1 MLLQGIFQ
9 NWVPRYEQL
18 WDRQPTCVE
27 HRIHEATLFGS
38 DALAQLIEHYPR
50 EHYSIVQMGER
61 GGHRFWR
68 EGDLA
73 GLSGRQVLEAIANGR
88 LWLNLR
94 CIDTVDDRFAR
105 LLDGIFRELNER
117 MPGLKTLHHGA
128 GLLISSPH
136 AQVYYHADLPGQA
149 LFQIAGR
156 KRMFVYPPSA
166 PFITPEQ
173 LEGIA
178 YYGLEVDIPYQPWYD
193 EYAMIYDLQPGQ
205 MIYWPNNAPHR
216 VENLDSIN
224 ISLTINFMTEPI
236 RRSQIV
242 HLANGI
248 LRYQLGWT
256 PRNHET
262 SGVAFWSK
270 AVLQKILRHNRWMR
284 KAQAGRRPIEFML
297 DNNGSGFT
305 VDLKQT

>member
-1 MLLQGIFQ
+1 MPAQSIFP

-27 HRIHEATLFGS
+27 HCIHKANLFS
-38 DALAQLIEHYPR
+38 SADLAQLIERYPR

-61 GGHRFWR
+61 GSHRFWR
-68 EGDLA
+68 EGDLG
-73 GLSGRQVLEAIANGR
+73 GLSGKQVLEAIANGR

-94 CIDTVDDRFAR
+94 CIERIDDRYAQ

-117 MPGLKTLHHGA
+117 MPGLKTMHHGA
-128 GLLISSPH
+128 GVLISSPN

-156 KRMFVYPPSA
+156 KRMFIYPA
-166 PFITPEQ
+166 AEPFITAKQ
-173 LEGIA
+173 LERIA
-178 YYGLEVDIPYQPWYD
+178 YYGLEVDIPYHRWYD
-193 EYAMIYDLQPGQ
+193 EYAMKYDLEPGQ
-205 MIYWPNNAPHR
+205 MVYWPNNAPHR
-216 VENLDSIN
+216 VENGASIN
-224 ISLTINFMTEPI
+224 VSLTVNFMTEPI

-262 SGVAFWSK
+262 SGIAFWSK
-270 AVLQKILRHNRWMR
+270 AVLQRMLRHNRWMS

-297 DNNGSGFT
+297 DKNAPGFT
-305 VDLKQT
+305 SDLKRA